1 MAKRPLLSDLA
12 LHSPAPAPTVTPEKV
27 EASAVQSV
35 TVAAPNQVIAN
46 RGVHI
51 SIRTSPSV
59 KDRIDELLYHRR
71 HERPKVTVT
80 SLILEGLNLVS
91 EKHGLS
97 AIKTE

>member
-12 LHSPAPAPTVTPEKV
+12 LHGPATEPGPETVN
-27 EASAVQSV
+27 QSV
-35 TVAAPNQVIAN
+35 TPPLTPTPSKQPIAN

-51 SIRTSPSV
+51 SIRTNPSV

-97 AIKTE
+97 AIKND

>member
-12 LHSPAPAPTVTPEKV
+12 LHGPATEPRPETVN
-27 EASAVQSV
+27 QSV
-35 TVAAPNQVIAN
+35 THPLTPIPSKQPIAN

-51 SIRTSPSV
+51 SIRTNPSV

-97 AIKTE
+97 AIKND

>member
-12 LHSPAPAPTVTPEKV
+12 LHSPAPVPQPET
-27 EASAVQSV
+27 AAQSV
-35 TVAAPNQVIAN
+35 TTRVMPTPAKQTIAN

-51 SIRTSPSV
+51 SIRTNPSV

-97 AIKTE
+97 AIKND